1 LERNS
6 DHGFA
11 QARFDS
17 RRASPGRWPRHGRG
31 RRAPAFRGRHARCAA
46 LAAWAPARRARVAGR
61 PASAICAVAVAAA
74 SGNAA
79 VEENGDK
86 LTGAAFGVAH
96 DLLRSLA
103 RGEIAPEAELNLHH
117 LSADAAAHQA
127 ERFIEQS
134 VAKGRRCVL
143 LIHGRGLHSGPSG
156 PALRPALV
164 EFLCRR
170 PLAKQ
175 VLAFTS
181 APPRHGGAGALL
193 VLLRRAKSSRP

>member
-1 LERNS
+1 VDPRKPTSTADAPAAGANQHAAEEEERRLFEAAMQ
-6 DHGFA
+6 GV
-11 QARFDS
+11 RPLPPGP
-17 RRASPGRWPRHGRG
+17 RRAVPEWREEPPVRSAPSRLPQPRETLH
-31 RRAPAFRGRHARCAA
+31 
-46 LAAWAPARRARVAGR
+46 
-61 PASAICAVAVAAA
+61 
-74 SGNAA
+74 
-79 VEENGDK
+79 VEEEGDK

-96 DLLRSLA
+96 DLVRSLA
-103 RGEIAPEAELNLHH
+103 RGEIVPEAELNLHH
-117 LSADAAAHQA
+117 LTADAAAHQA

-164 EFLCRR
+164 EILCQR

-181 APPRHGGAGALL
+181 APPCHGGAGALI
-193 VLLRRAKSSRP
+193 VLLRRR

>member
-1 LERNS
+1 M
-6 DHGFA
+6 
-11 QARFDS
+11 DS
-17 RRASPGRWPRHGRG
+17 RKPASTAD
-31 RRAPAFRGRHARCAA
+31 APAPGAGQGTAEEEERRLFEAA
-46 LAAWAPARRARVAGR
+46 MQGVRPLPPGPRRVVPEWQADPPARSTPSRSR
-61 PASAICAVAVAAA
+61 PPRETLQ
-74 SGNAA
+74 
-79 VEENGDK
+79 VEENGGK

-164 EFLCRR
+164 EFLRQR

-193 VLLRRAKSSRP
+193 VLLRRAKSSRL

>member
-1 LERNS
+1 
-6 DHGFA
+6 
-11 QARFDS
+11 
-17 RRASPGRWPRHGRG
+17 
-31 RRAPAFRGRHARCAA
+31 
-46 LAAWAPARRARVAGR
+46 
-61 PASAICAVAVAAA
+61 
-74 SGNAA
+74 
-79 VEENGDK
+79 
-86 LTGAAFGVAH
+86 
-96 DLLRSLA
+96 
-103 RGEIAPEAELNLHH
+103 

-164 EFLCRR
+164 EFLRQR
-170 PLAKQ
+170 PLAKH

-193 VLLRRAKSSRP
+193 VLLRRR